1 MKRPIPKADRVR
13 ARSMRTVRR
22 RRYVS
27 SGIDRYA
34 IERHIEPIYRNCR
47 TAAQLRERYRA
58 FVENDLIWRLFED
71 LQANTKETQATL
83 RYIEKAAKKIG
94 GVK

>member
-1 MKRPIPKADRVR
+1 MKAVKTRTRV
-13 ARSMRTVRR
+13 RTVRR

-34 IERHIEPIYRNCR
+34 FERYLEPLYRNCR

-58 FVENDLIWRLFED
+58 FVEDDLMWRLLED
-71 LQANTKETQATL
+71 LQANTKTTQATL
-83 RYIEKAAKKIG
+83 NYIEKAAKRIG